1 MNTNA
6 ELEVWRDAW
15 KDPAQTAATQQAFDL
30 RRETHRQE
38 RYLRIRYVLAF
49 VWAAAFLIFSVVAV
63 RNGLQRIPW
72 ALVVWITTFIAMGFS
87 IWNWRTLWNATSAS
101 TSEFADLYAK
111 RCMAK
116 LRAVRFGY
124 WFLAMQLAIA
134 VPWLSWDFYRGGDNG
149 QFGIRSYVITMLVLA
164 CITAIFIF
172 SFTRTRRATLRE
184 LEQLRDFQKG
194 GPS

>member
-1 MNTNA
+1 MNNNA

-15 KDPAQTAATQQAFDL
+15 QAPTETARPQSAFDL
-30 RRETHRQE
+30 RRETRRQE
-38 RYLRIRYVLAF
+38 RYLRIRYLLAF

-63 RNGLQRIPW
+63 RRNLQGTVW
-72 ALVVWITTFIAMGFS
+72 ASVIWLTTFIALGFS

-101 TSEFADLYAK
+101 TSEFTDLYAK

-134 VPWLSWDFYRGGDNG
+134 VPWLSWDFYRSGPAGG
-149 QFGIRSYVITMLVLA
+149 FGLRSYAVSMLVLA
-164 CITAIFIF
+164 CLTALFLF
-172 SFTRTRRATLRE
+172 SFARTRRATLRE
-184 LEQLRDFQKG
+184 LEQLREFQE
-194 GPS
+194 GPEE